1 MSTAPFQSK
10 LLPHLEFIRECRA
23 KRMSYPQI
31 ASGLLA
37 QFGLRAAPSTIFA
50 FIKVRA
56 QCRSLITLPSP
67 ARSVATLPTSPS
79 RLRPAQTAASSATPS
94 DWLFYDPAKP
104 LEKTTPTP

>member
-10 LLPHLEFIRECRA
+10 LVPHLEFIRECRA
-23 KRMSYPQI
+23 KRLSYPQI

-50 FIKVRA
+50 FVKVRA
-56 QCRSLITLPSP
+56 QRRSLISLPPP
-67 ARSVATLPTSPS
+67 ARPVATLPGPAT
-79 RLRPAQTAASSATPS
+79 RLRPAQTAASSAAPS

-104 LEKTTPTP
+104 LEKTTHTP